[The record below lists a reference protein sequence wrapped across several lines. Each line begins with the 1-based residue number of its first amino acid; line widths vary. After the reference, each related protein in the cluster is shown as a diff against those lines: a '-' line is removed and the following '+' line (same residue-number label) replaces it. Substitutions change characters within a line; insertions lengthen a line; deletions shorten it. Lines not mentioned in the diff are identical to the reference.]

1 MCIRACAAIAHAV
14 KITLLLNPSAW
25 IWVGARDALHCLV
38 IHHLHLCLVSCVC
51 KCQALGML
59 GTNVRPVSICI
70 VAGQL
75 RLALLHDVLCN
86 VMAPVDAGRV
96 NGQLNGILAD
106 PGPVPHA

>member
-1 MCIRACAAIAHAV
+1 
-14 KITLLLNPSAW
+14 
-25 IWVGARDALHCLV
+25 
-38 IHHLHLCLVSCVC
+38 
-51 KCQALGML
+51 ML

-106 PGPVPHA
+106 PGTVIGRVRWSTAPVKPVH